1 MQSKAQLENKPETER
16 WATHP
21 LKQKEK
27 EEQMVQRRQQRG
39 LKKNS

>member
-21 LKQKEK
+21 LKQKEG
-27 EEQMVQRRQQRG
+27 EEQTVQGR
-39 LKKNS
+39 